1 MFSKYPEEKTI
12 DTNNYKSITSR
23 VPAQPRRTHTQS
35 FAACQYPSTSTPR
48 ADITIRA
55 SVHRVCTK
63 KKTVKKTVRSNCNPD
78 LLSAS
83 FGPSQRL
90 HISVHHAH
98 TYTYIYTRVAQP
110 HDLLLFGG
118 AYWVRCFLPLSSA
131 KLPRPWT
138 LPTRPPFT
146 FSPSPREQRT
156 TLRATRHRV
165 TLSLSLHPTGE
176 SGLGFSSTFFRPKQH
191 RSSFYEEEAGKETFL
206 FQRENCNAVK
216 SGRARVEKALEREE
230 KKGYRKTLIANH
242 RWTET
247 LF

>member
-1 MFSKYPEEKTI
+1 MYVRRRPWRRLLDLTVTQTYFRLPLDLPSDYIYP
-12 DTNNYKSITSR
+12 
-23 VPAQPRRTHTQS
+23 
-35 FAACQYPSTSTPR
+35 
-48 ADITIRA
+48 
-55 SVHRVCTK
+55 CT
-63 KKTVKKTVRSNCNPD
+63 T
-78 LLSAS
+78 
-83 FGPSQRL
+83 
-90 HISVHHAH
+90 H

-165 TLSLSLHPTGE
+165 TLSLSLYPTGE

-206 FQRENCNAVK
+206 LQRENCNAVK

-230 KKGYRKTLIANH
+230 KKG
-242 RWTET
+242 
-247 LF
+247 

>member
-35 FAACQYPSTSTPR
+35 FVACQYPSTSTPR

-55 SVHRVCTK
+55 SVHRVCT

-90 HISVHHAH
+90 HISVHHIH
-98 TYTYIYTRVAQP
+98 IHVHLYTRCPTARSP
-110 HDLLLFGG
+110 PLWRSILSALF
-118 AYWVRCFLPLSSA
+118 P
-131 KLPRPWT
+131 
-138 LPTRPPFT
+138 PPFLCQT
-146 FSPSPREQRT
+146 SSSLNPSHPTPFYVLTLSQRT
-156 TLRATRHRV
+156 EDHTPGDKASSYP
-165 TLSLSLHPTGE
+165 LSLSLYPTGE